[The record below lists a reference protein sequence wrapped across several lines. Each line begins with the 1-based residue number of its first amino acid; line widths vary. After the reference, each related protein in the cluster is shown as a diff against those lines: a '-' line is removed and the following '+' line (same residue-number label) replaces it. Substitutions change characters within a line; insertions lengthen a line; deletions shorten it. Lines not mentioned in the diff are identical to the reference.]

1 MEKELATGLLVVV
14 MVVMGGVVV
23 KLAGLEVVV
32 ETDAV
37 LVSLGAEIADS
48 TVL

>member
-14 MVVMGGVVV
+14 MVVMGVVV

-48 TVL
+48 KVL

>member
-1 MEKELATGLLVVV
+1 MEKELATGLLLVVA
-14 MVVMGGVVV
+14 VMGGGIVEI
-23 KLAGLEVVV
+23 AGLEVVV

-37 LVSLGAEIADS
+37 LVSLGAEIPDS

>member
-14 MVVMGGVVV
+14 MVVMGGIVV
-23 KLAGLEVVV
+23 KFAGLEVVV
-32 ETDAV
+32 ETDSV

-48 TVL
+48 TML

>member
-14 MVVMGGVVV
+14 MVVMEGVVV
-23 KLAGLEVVV
+23 KLAGLEVV
-32 ETDAV
+32 ETDVV